1 MGWLTAPPAW
11 PQGRKGGNLPALYGA
26 WRWPSGSGGDAIP
39 LAGGSRACTTCLV
52 LASRGGSSRH
62 PSCSTRL
69 VCSPTGSLLSRS
81 RRLLGPKLRN
91 GGPNSNRWV
100 RGRNIEWGVWGW
112 ADCSRHLHC
121 LNNCLGKDAL
131 LYIALQHTGRKWWC
145 FPLWKVKAVLIA
157 PLGLPLLKKESQL
170 LI

>member
-1 MGWLTAPPAW
+1 MERGGGRAAAGAMPSHWLGGPGSAPPAW
-11 PQGRKGGNLPALYGA
+11 CWLPRVGPL
-26 WRWPSGSGGDAIP
+26 AIP
-39 LAGGSRACTTCLV
+39 PAAP
-52 LASRGGSSRH
+52 GSSAA
-62 PSCSTRL
+62 
-69 VCSPTGSLLSRS
+69 PTGSLLSWS

-91 GGPNSNRWV
+91 GGPNSNRWA
-100 RGRNIEWGVWGW
+100 RGRNIEWRVWGW
-112 ADCSRHLHC
+112 ADCSKHLHF
-121 LNNCLGKDAL
+121 LSNCLGKDAL